1 MHIKSNP
8 NTLRMLAGALFALML
23 TACGATPVSDEAGA
37 PPAETDSQE
46 QAAAETAEAR
56 AEAERRAA
64 EEAARAEAEAERR
77 AAEEAARAEAE
88 RRAAEEAAQAE
99 AARQAAEEAA
109 RAEAEREAAEQAA
122 RAEAEAEAER
132 QAAEEAARAEAERV
146 AQTAEQ
152 RGGAQAAE
160 QAAAEDVS
168 VAAVEEQEGA
178 PESSEDLR
186 DERPMDETVVDMEP
200 DEVEQMA
207 EREAAEAAAGRT
219 AAQGGSTAA
228 DSAAAEG
235 VIPRTPENIARLG
248 EDLTPMGSPV
258 AGNGDE
264 IPAWTGGLSEEDWPA
279 GYQPGDR
286 HPDPFAGDEPEFVI
300 NGENFR
306 EYEDRLSAGQ
316 IATFERYPDT
326 YFMRVYPTRRTTS
339 FKERVY
345 EATIENA
352 STAELVANGEGVENA
367 SVGFPFPL
375 PQNSYE
381 LMWNHKLKY
390 KGIGGTRYNNQVAP
404 TSGGAYQ
411 LVKLREELLGLYY
424 KPGATIE
431 EINNILLYFFQE
443 VESPAR
449 LAGNIL
455 LVHETLNQIA
465 QPRQAWIYN
474 PGQRRVRRAP
484 NVAYDNPG
492 TASDGLR
499 TNDMTDMFNGAMDR
513 YNWEV
518 VGKKEMYV
526 PYNSYQAH
534 SGDVSVDDLVM
545 EGHLDPQYMRYE
557 LHRVWIIEAN
567 LREGTRHIHP
577 RRTFYLDEDSYQILL
592 TDHYDQRGQL
602 WRASEAHSINYYDV
616 PTFWSTLE
624 SHMDLLSGRY
634 VAVGLDNEDPVNT
647 FDVELSPS
655 NYTPQALRNRG
666 RR

>member
-1 MHIKSNP
+1 MSMSNQQIILK
-8 NTLRMLAGALFALML
+8 TLGPALVALALA
-23 TACGATPVSDEAGA
+23 ACAAGPETGPESEA
-37 PPAETDSQE
+37 PPPESAERAAAERASAE
-46 QAAAETAEAR
+46 QAAAER
-56 AEAERRAA
+56 AAAERAAAERAA
-64 EEAARAEAEAERR
+64 AERAAAER
-77 AAEEAARAEAE
+77 AAAE
-88 RRAAEEAAQAE
+88 RA
-99 AARQAAEEAA
+99 
-109 RAEAEREAAEQAA
+109 
-122 RAEAEAEAER
+122 
-132 QAAEEAARAEAERV
+132 
-146 AQTAEQ
+146 
-152 RGGAQAAE
+152 AAE
-160 QAAAEDVS
+160 QAAAEQ
-168 VAAVEEQEGA
+168 AAAERAAAERAAAERAAAEQAAAEQAAAERAAAERAAAEQAAAEQAAAERAAAEQAAAEEAASAQA
-178 PESSEDLR
+178 AAEDTADDAGLS
-186 DERPMDETVVDMEP
+186 DPRPMDETQVGMEP
-200 DEVEQMA
+200 EAVEEMA
-207 EREAAEAAAGRT
+207 EAEAAEAAEAAAAPPASAT
-219 AAQGGSTAA
+219 AG
-228 DSAAAEG
+228 AAAEG
-235 VIPRTPENIARLG
+235 VIANTPANIARLG

-264 IPAWTGGLSEEDWPA
+264 IPAWTGGLTEDDWPA
-279 GYQPGDR
+279 GFGPGDR
-286 HPDPFAGDEPEFVI
+286 HPDPFPNDREQFRI
-300 NGENFR
+300 TGENYR
-306 EYEDRLSAGQ
+306 DYADQLSAGQ

-326 YFMRVYPTRRTTS
+326 YYMRVFETRRTAS
-339 FKERVY
+339 FPERVY

-375 PQNSYE
+375 AQNPYH
-381 LMWNHKLKY
+381 LMWNHKLKF

-404 TSGGAYQ
+404 TTSGAYQ

-424 KPGATIE
+424 KRGATIE

-513 YNWEV
+513 YNWEI

-526 PYNSYQAH
+526 PYNSYEAH
-534 SGDVSVDDLVM
+534 SGDVEIDDLVLP
-545 EGHLDPQYMRYE
+545 GHLNPEYMRYE
-557 LHRVWIIEAN
+557 LHRVWIVDAT
-567 LREGTRHIHP
+567 LKEGTRHIHP

-616 PTFWSTLE
+616 PTFWTTIE

-634 VAVGLDNEDPVNT
+634 VAVGMDNQDPVNT
-647 FDVELSPS
+647 FNVELSPS
-655 NYTPQALRNRG
+655 NYTPQALRTRG